1 MIVHGFGLGRGF
13 FAALVAGLALAACG
27 GSSPGAASP
36 SGSAAAGASASP
48 ADFDSLVQAA
58 NKEGKVTVF
67 GTYPQSKDVDKIAA
81 ALNQRFKTNIQIE
94 AVPMGAPDARNRIL
108 GAVDTRTGDGDTVP
122 WFSSEMFPEAV
133 QKNAIAKLDWPAVF
147 GKELPGVAD
156 AYNRAFADYR
166 GYSLVFYDSSYALMY
181 NTKQIKLADVP
192 KHWSDLTDPKYR
204 GKFAADPSGFPF
216 NYLVL
221 SPDWG
226 EDKTLALV
234 KGIAANKPLLKTS
247 SSELT
252 ASVVRGEVEF
262 AIAGATSALTEK
274 LKGSPVDVAIP
285 DYIPNDPRGMIVSTY
300 APHPNAAR
308 LYIAWAVSD
317 GFPLMQQ
324 LYQVDR
330 LGTPTS
336 PMSQIIK
343 DQNPNAKIVGVQ
355 TAADIKR
362 SADFIKVAADA
373 MIGVN

>member
-1 MIVHGFGLGRGF
+1 MPT
-13 FAALVAGLALAACG
+13 ALAAGLVMAACG
-27 GSSPGAASP
+27 GAATAPAGSSSAISAASP
-36 SGSAAAGASASP
+36 AASAAP
-48 ADFDSLVQAA
+48 TDLQSLVQAA

-67 GTYPQSKDVDKIAA
+67 GTYPQTQTVDKVAA
-81 ALNQRFKTNIQIE
+81 AMNQRFNTNIQIE

-133 QKNAIAKLDWPAVF
+133 QKNAIAKVDWPGIF
-147 GKELPGVAD
+147 SKEMPGVTD
-156 AYNRAFADYR
+156 AYNREFADYR
-166 GYSLVFYDSSYALMY
+166 GYALVFYDSSYAFMY
-181 NTKQIKLADVP
+181 NTQQMKLEDVP
-192 KHWSDLTDPKYR
+192 KHWSDLADPKWR

-262 AIAGATSALTEK
+262 AIAGATSAITEK
-274 LKGSPVDVAIP
+274 MKGSPVDVAIP
-285 DYIPNDPRGMIVSTY
+285 DYLPNDSRGMIISTF
-300 APHPNAAR
+300 APHPNATR
-308 LYIAWAVSD
+308 LYTAWAVSD

-324 LYQVDR
+324 LYGVDR

-336 PMSQIIK
+336 PMSAIIK
-343 DQNPNAKIVGVQ
+343 QQNPDTKVVGVQ
-355 TAADIKR
+355 SAADVKR
-362 SADFIKVAADA
+362 SADFIKVVADT